1 MPDSA
6 SSQPVQP
13 GRNPGADPTP
23 RSAGTPGGHWP
34 APTAGRPV
42 RARLSLPGSK
52 SMTNRALVL
61 AALSETPCLVR
72 RPLISRDSELMAGS
86 LRALGVGI
94 TTEGE
99 DLAVTPAPLR
109 GPASVDVGNAGTVMR
124 FVPPVAALASGTVEF
139 DGDPRARERPVGE
152 LLAAL
157 RALGADIDDGGR
169 GALPMAVHGTG
180 AVRGGEVT
188 LDASGSSQ
196 FVSALLLSGARF
208 TEGVHVRHSGPPV
221 PSQPHLDM
229 TVEMLRAAGVA
240 VSVAENSWRVEPG
253 PVKVCDITVEPD
265 LSNAAPFLAAAL
277 VTGGEVTV
285 EGWPEHT
292 TQPGDELRSLFTRMG
307 GEVSR
312 SSEGLTLR
320 GTGRILGIDA
330 DLRDV
335 GELTPTVAAV
345 AALATTPSR
354 LTGIAHLR
362 RHETDRIAALA
373 AEINR
378 LGGDAEEL
386 PDGLVINPRPMRG
399 GVFHSYD
406 DHRMATSGAVIG
418 LAVPGVEVENI
429 ATTRKTLPD
438 FPGLWAEALA

>member
-1 MPDSA
+1 MPDSM
-6 SSQPVQP
+6 SSQPAQT
-13 GRNPGADPTP
+13 DTTP
-23 RSAGTPGGHWP
+23 RTAAEGPHWP
-34 APTAGRPV
+34 APVAERPV
-42 RARLSLPGSK
+42 RARLALPGSK
-52 SMTNRALVL
+52 SVTNRALIL
-61 AALSETPCLVR
+61 AALSETPSVVR
-72 RPLISRDSELMAGS
+72 RPLVSRDSELMVDA
-86 LRALGVGI
+86 LRALGTGVSQVGD
-94 TTEGE
+94 
-99 DLAVTPAPLR
+99 DLEVTPAALR

-124 FVPPVAALASGTVEF
+124 FVPPLAALAAGEVRF

-152 LLAAL
+152 LLGAL

-169 GALPMAVHGTG
+169 GALPMTIRGTG
-180 AVRGGEVT
+180 GVRGGEVV

-208 TEGVHVRHSGPPV
+208 AEGVHVRHSGPPV
-221 PSQPHLDM
+221 PSRPHLDM
-229 TVEMLRAAGVA
+229 TVEMLRAAGVS
-240 VSVAENSWRVEPG
+240 VSVEENSWRVEPG
-253 PVKVCDITVEPD
+253 PVRVGDVTVEPD

-277 VTGGEVTV
+277 VSGGEVTV
-285 EGWPEHT
+285 EGWPGRT

-307 GEVSR
+307 GEVTL
-312 SSEGLTLR
+312 SEAGLTLR
-320 GTGRILGIDA
+320 GTGEVRGIEA

-345 AALATTPSR
+345 AALASTPSR

-373 AEINR
+373 AEVNR
-378 LGGDAEEL
+378 LGGDVEEL
-386 PDGLVINPRPMRG
+386 PDGLVIRPRPLHG